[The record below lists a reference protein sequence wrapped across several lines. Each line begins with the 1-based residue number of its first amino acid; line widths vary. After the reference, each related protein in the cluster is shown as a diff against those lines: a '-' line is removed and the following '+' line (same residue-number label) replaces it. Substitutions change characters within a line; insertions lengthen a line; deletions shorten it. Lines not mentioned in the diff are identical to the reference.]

1 MMIMDKVELWFS
13 KWGLDYFNP
22 CFYTHILFKSLCGC
36 SLLNLIIE
44 YFKMNIEFYK
54 KNKLYIILL
63 SSLILTTIIK
73 FNGKELD
80 ELNTYFFLEFFTSL
94 IVTISIPLINI
105 YLQKLYVK
113 EKVTLKIIFFLNIVV
128 IVLIHFISMK
138 TNEIF
143 LLREGGPESEYLLQD
158 VVRFSFFQYNYSFLL
173 GYIIYFLTYF
183 FDFFINQKK
192 RKKDR
197 IIVYHRDKILPL
209 KVKNIY
215 VFYIKNNITYVF
227 TSKGEKYTSNYNL
240 KQVREKLDTKD
251 FFQINRQTILSKES
265 IKLVSPHMNRKLKI
279 QTSI

>member
-1 MMIMDKVELWFS
+1 
-13 KWGLDYFNP
+13 
-22 CFYTHILFKSLCGC
+22 
-36 SLLNLIIE
+36 
-44 YFKMNIEFYK
+44 MNIEFYQK
-54 KNKLYIILL
+54 KKLYILLL
-63 SSLILTTIIK
+63 SSFILTFIIQ
-73 FNGKELD
+73 FNGKDLD
-80 ELNTYFFLEFFTSL
+80 ELNTYFFLGFFTSL

-128 IVLIHFISMK
+128 IVLIHFIFMK

-143 LLREGGPESEYLLQD
+143 FLREGGPESEYLLQD

-197 IIVYHRDKILPL
+197 IIVYHRDKILPI
-209 KVKNIY
+209 KMKNIFL
-215 VFYIKNNITYVF
+215 FYIENNVTYVF
-227 TSKGEKYTSNYNL
+227 TSKGEKYTSNHNL
-240 KQVREKLDTKD
+240 RQLKEELDSKY

-279 QTSI
+279 QISIEFEKDLIVPKSKTSEFIKWMEF